1 MMEQT
6 TEDMRIGEL
15 AEAVRLNPKTI
26 RYYEEIGL
34 LPQARRGAN
43 GYRWYTHHDVEQLR
57 FVLKAKT
64 IGFKLE
70 EIREIVRLQRGGE
83 QPCDHVETL
92 IKNKLAAVDGQ
103 LRALTDVRQQL
114 AALRAVAKRTKNRRG
129 CICGIIETHT
139 PPQHK

>member
-1 MMEQT
+1 MEQT
-6 TEDMRIGEL
+6 TQQMRIGEL
-15 AEAVRLNPKTI
+15 AEALQLNPKTI

-34 LPQARRGAN
+34 LPEARRGAN
-43 GYRWYTHHDVEQLR
+43 GYRWYTHHDAEQLR
-57 FVLKAKT
+57 FILKAKA

-70 EIREIVRLQRGGE
+70 EIREIVMLQRGGE

-92 IKNKLAAVDGQ
+92 IKDKLAAVDGQ

-114 AALRAVAKRTKNRRG
+114 AALRAAAKHTKIRRG

-139 PPQHK
+139 VPQHK